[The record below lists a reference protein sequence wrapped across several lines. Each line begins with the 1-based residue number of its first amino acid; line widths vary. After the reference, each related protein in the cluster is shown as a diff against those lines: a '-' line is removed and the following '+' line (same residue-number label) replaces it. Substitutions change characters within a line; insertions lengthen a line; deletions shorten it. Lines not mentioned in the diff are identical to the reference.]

1 MSAKQETPSNAGSNA
16 DLSES
21 ALPYTTKEIEV
32 EEVDFCVEINGLVN
46 GGDGSAKGVLGW
58 PCSAIEIVMYLLS
71 AAYSTH
77 WDGDGRKGEGGGAGR
92 MKGG

>member
-1 MSAKQETPSNAGSNA
+1 M
-16 DLSES
+16 
-21 ALPYTTKEIEV
+21 
-32 EEVDFCVEINGLVN
+32 
-46 GGDGSAKGVLGW
+46 GGDGSAKGALGW

-77 WDGDGRKGEGGGAGR
+77 WDGGGRKGEGGGAGR